1 MKKKDDDLGNEIFNI
16 LYFTVEIT
24 IVKFTIISII

>member
-1 MKKKDDDLGNEIFNI
+1 MKKKDDDLGNEIFNN
-16 LYFTVEIT
+16 LYFTVQIT